1 MNRIEITHD
10 LRKKLRDNFRK
21 ARITPKNILALQDDV
36 PPLLNARQIEGW
48 IQGKINEDDQ
58 AHIQYVFDKCE
69 HRIKTIERIPIT
81 LEIRTLLKE
90 ERERT
95 DCTVKSLIENSRHS
109 IPDNIGGTIL
119 SNIILGYAKT
129 VRKDHLLFFKR
140 SFADLPD
147 TERIPITSADR
158 KLLRAEQ
165 ERTGCS
171 IMSLIRNSQHP
182 IPDNISYDIFKEIF
196 SGRCKTV
203 RKDHLLFFKESF
215 ADLPD
220 SQRIPITPEIQV
232 LLKAERERTGCTF
245 KSLIENSRHPIPDNI
260 SYALLSN
267 IILGNSKT
275 VRKDHLFFFK
285 QSFADLPDNQR
296 VPITLEIQT
305 LLKAERERTAVGITK
320 LMASTNA
327 PTDISKKMVNAWIT
341 GSTKSAQKDHL
352 DYVLEL
358 WRQIP
363 DYMEA
368 TNLDEITP
376 LIYRKI

>member
-21 ARITPKNILALQDDV
+21 ARITPKNILALQEDA
-36 PPLLNARQIEGW
+36 PPSLNPRQIEGW

-58 AHIQYVFDKCE
+58 AHIQYVLDRCDD
-69 HRIKTIERIPIT
+69 RIRAIERVPIT

-95 DCTVKSLIENSRHS
+95 GCTVKSLIENSRHP

-129 VRKDHLLFFKR
+129 VRKDHLLFFKQ

-147 TERIPITSADR
+147 TERLPITSADR

-171 IMSLIRNSQHP
+171 IKSLIRNSRHP
-182 IPDNISYDIFKEIF
+182 IPDNINYDIFKQIISE
-196 SGRCKTV
+196 RCKTARKDHLLFFKRSFADLPDTERIPITPADRKLLRAERERTSCDFKSLIKNSRHPVPDNISYVLLSNIILGYAKTV
-203 RKDHLLFFKESF
+203 RKDHLLFI
-215 ADLPD
+215 
-220 SQRIPITPEIQV
+220 R
-232 LLKAERERTGCTF
+232 
-245 KSLIENSRHPIPDNI
+245 
-260 SYALLSN
+260 
-267 IILGNSKT
+267 
-275 VRKDHLFFFK
+275 
-285 QSFADLPDNQR
+285 QSFADLPNNQR
-296 VPITLEIQT
+296 VPITPEIQT

-320 LMASTNA
+320 LLASTNP
-327 PTDISKKMVNAWIT
+327 PTDISKKMANAWIT

-376 LIYRKI
+376 LIYLKI